1 MIFQMGGARGS
12 QQKNPGAGCWHVKG
26 MSRDGV
32 GVDASRAG
40 VERVEGTGGGVDMSR
55 TASRYADEEMR
66 RQAGQLYLAMRMG
79 RYALRRRQSVG
90 CSNCVQTMDMGARPV
105 RPTLDA
111 SRRTKIVRFSRT
123 ASWRGGW
130 CSWTSEEARSL

>member
-40 VERVEGTGGGVDMSR
+40 VERVEGTGGGVDMSSGCLDS
-55 TASRYADEEMR
+55 AER
-66 RQAGQLYLAMRMG
+66 RPAEPARM
-79 RYALRRRQSVG
+79 G
-90 CSNCVQTMDMGARPV
+90 CSNCVQTMDIGARPV